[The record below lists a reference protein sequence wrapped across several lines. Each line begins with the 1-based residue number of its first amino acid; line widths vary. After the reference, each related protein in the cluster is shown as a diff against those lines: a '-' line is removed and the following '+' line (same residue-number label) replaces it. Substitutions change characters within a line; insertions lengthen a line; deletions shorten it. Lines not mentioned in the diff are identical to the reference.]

1 MGSRLAAL
9 IVAVVL
15 TAFPVPAQ
23 DVDRSPRK
31 RSPKREVE
39 ALMSEGLPF
48 AEKMLG
54 EHGEFFPFGAVM
66 LSSGLVR
73 MVGAFDEREQPAPEE
88 VLQILLEKLREGDG
102 NEPYRACATFSA
114 VRVRDP
120 VDGQVVDAVHVGL
133 EHQAGYCVDVFYPYG
148 QFADGVRL
156 GEAFARK
163 RQGQVFDSC
172 AAVDEA
178 MD

>member
-15 TAFPVPAQ
+15 TAIPVPAQ

-66 LSSGLVR
+66 LPSGLVR

-88 VLQILLEKLREGDG
+88 VLAFLSDTDPEKRSKWIDRLLE
-102 NEPYRACATFSA
+102 S
-114 VRVRDP
+114 
-120 VDGQVVDAVHVGL
+120 
-133 EHQAGYCVDVFYPYG
+133 
-148 QFADGVRL
+148 
-156 GEAFARK
+156 EAFTDYWAMKWGDLLRIK
-163 RQGQVFDSC
+163 AEFPSNLWPNAVQAYHRWVR
-172 AAVDEA
+172 AAIRRN
-178 MD
+178 M